1 MDKIVF
7 AKGLSGIVTGGVFF
21 ATIMTGCVP
30 AGQPMRTAT
39 AVTYADGAAYR
50 TFTEPFPKVASAT
63 MKAFDSMGIKARGDE
78 RNDRWETIRGEA
90 AYVQIQVQLE
100 ALSARST
107 RMQVVAR
114 EGMFSKDQA
123 TATEIILQT
132 ENALNGE
139 LALR

>member
-1 MDKIVF
+1 MKKIVV
-7 AKGLSGIVTGGVFF
+7 AKGLSRIVTGSFLLGAV
-21 ATIMTGCVP
+21 MPGCVP
-30 AGQPMRTAT
+30 ASQPVRTVT

-50 TFTEPFPKVASAT
+50 TFTEPLPKVASAAL
-63 MKAFDSMGIKARGDE
+63 KAFDSMGIKARGDE
-78 RNDRWETIRGEA
+78 RSDRWETIRGEA

>member
-1 MDKIVF
+1 MKKPVF
-7 AKGLSGIVTGGVFF
+7 ITGLSPLATGVFLAAVF
-21 ATIMTGCVP
+21 MTGCVP

-50 TFTEPFPKVASAT
+50 TFTEPLSKVASAT
-63 MKAFDSMGIKARGDE
+63 MKAFDSMGIKARGEE
-78 RNDRWETIRGEA
+78 RSVRRETIRGEA

-123 TATEIILQT
+123 TATEVILQT
-132 ENALNGE
+132 ENALTGE